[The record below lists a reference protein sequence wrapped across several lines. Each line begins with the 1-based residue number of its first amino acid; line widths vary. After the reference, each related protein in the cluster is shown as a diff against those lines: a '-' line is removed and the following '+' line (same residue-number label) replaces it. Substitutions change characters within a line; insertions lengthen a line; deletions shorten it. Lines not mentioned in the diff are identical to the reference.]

1 MRIIAGSDYNL
12 SDWKQLDSANNGGR
26 RNAYLLNESAV
37 KALGL
42 TPEQAIGKK
51 LYLNFNNGIVKAVVK
66 DFHFAPLQ
74 EPIKPL
80 VIFLD
85 SGYKRTYQCYVKVSG
100 QNIPATLQAL
110 NDTWR
115 RYVPHRPFQF
125 HFLDDNYNTLY
136 HNEQQTAKIFSTFS
150 TLAIFLACL
159 GLFALAGYITVQ
171 RAKEIGI
178 RKVLGAEVMQIVMLI
193 SKDFVK
199 LVTIASLIAF
209 PVAWLSMNSWLQGF
223 AYRVNIGWW
232 VFLAAGLATTIIALL
247 TIGFQ
252 AVRAA
257 NMNPIKSL
265 KAE

>member
-1 MRIIAGSDYNL
+1 M
-12 SDWKQLDSANNGGR
+12 
-26 RNAYLLNESAV
+26 
-37 KALGL
+37 
-42 TPEQAIGKK
+42 
-51 LYLNFNNGIVKAVVK
+51 
-66 DFHFAPLQ
+66 
-74 EPIKPL
+74 
-80 VIFLD
+80 FLD
-85 SGYKRTYQCYVKVSG
+85 SGYSHIYQCYAKISG

-115 RYVPHRPFQF
+115 RYVAHRPFEY
-125 HFLDDNYNTLY
+125 HFLDDNYNMLY

-159 GLFALAGYITVQ
+159 GLFALAGYISVQ

-193 SKDFVK
+193 SRDFVR
-199 LVTIASLIAF
+199 LVAIASLIAF
-209 PVAWLSMNSWLQGF
+209 PVAWLSMKSWLQGF
-223 AYRVNIGWW
+223 AYRIDINWW
-232 VFLAAGLATTIIALL
+232 VFLAAGMVTTLIALL

-265 KAE
+265 KVE

>member
-1 MRIIAGSDYNL
+1 
-12 SDWKQLDSANNGGR
+12 
-26 RNAYLLNESAV
+26 LNESAV

-42 TPEQAIGKK
+42 TPEQVIGKT
-51 LYLNFNNGIVKAVVK
+51 LYLNFNKGIVKAVVN
-66 DFHFAPLQ
+66 DFHFAPLH
-74 EPIKPL
+74 EAIKPL

-85 SGYKRTYQCYVKVSG
+85 SGYTRTYQCYVKISG

-115 RYVPHRPFQF
+115 RYVAHRPFEY
-125 HFLDDNYNTLY
+125 HFLDDNYNMLY

-178 RKVLGAEVMQIVMLI
+178 RKVLGAEVTQIVMLI
-193 SKDFVK
+193 SGDFVK
-199 LVTIASLIAF
+199 LVAIASLIAF
-209 PVAWLSMNSWLQGF
+209 PVAWLSMNSWLQSF
-223 AYRVNIGWW
+223 AYRVSINWW
-232 VFLAAGLATTIIALL
+232 VFLAAGLATTSIALL

-252 AVRAA
+252 AMRAA

-265 KAE
+265 KVE